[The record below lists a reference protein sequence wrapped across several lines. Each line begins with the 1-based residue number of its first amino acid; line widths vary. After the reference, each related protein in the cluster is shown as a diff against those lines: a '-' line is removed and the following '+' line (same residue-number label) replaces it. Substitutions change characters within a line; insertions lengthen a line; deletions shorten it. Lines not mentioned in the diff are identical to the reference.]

1 MCVLFCAETA
11 VFKMDTKHFLQKIL
25 PKEGFKHVMFTNGQH
40 PKPLWFS
47 YFDEMA
53 AAEMAHSFQ
62 NETVELALAHTI
74 KNQAEAAYRRG
85 DQLDR
90 RRELMKHWMLF
101 IEGS

>member
-1 MCVLFCAETA
+1 M
-11 VFKMDTKHFLQKIL
+11 
-25 PKEGFKHVMFTNGQH
+25 MFTNGQH

-62 NETVELALAHTI
+62 NEPVELALAHTI